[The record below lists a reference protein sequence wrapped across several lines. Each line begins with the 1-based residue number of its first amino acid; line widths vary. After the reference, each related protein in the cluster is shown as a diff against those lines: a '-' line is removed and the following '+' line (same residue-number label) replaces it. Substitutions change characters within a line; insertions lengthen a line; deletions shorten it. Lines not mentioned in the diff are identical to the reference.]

1 MKIQEASVSAMLEA
15 GNLAAVRG
23 RTQIFAGIGIR
34 VGAREALFV
43 TGPNGSGKTTL
54 LRMLAGLSAP
64 AAGVIR
70 WMGNAVAPFDARVR
84 EAVAFAGHLP
94 ALKDELTA
102 IENLVALAALGGVH
116 ATSEQALLALD
127 RVALS
132 RQHKLPARVLSQG
145 QRRRIGLA
153 RLTLVKKLL
162 WILDEPTTGLDSDGV
177 ALLTTLLRQH
187 LDTNGCAIVATH
199 QPLSVPRFSTLALA

>member
-15 GNLAAVRG
+15 DNLAAVRG

-153 RLTLVKKLL
+153 RLTLVNKPL
-162 WILDEPTTGLDSDGV
+162 WLLDEPTTGLDNDGV

-199 QPLSVPRFSTLALA
+199 QPLSVPRSGSLALA

>member
-1 MKIQEASVSAMLEA
+1 MTGEEQVSPMLEA
-15 GNLAAVRG
+15 DSLCAVRG
-23 RTQIFAGIGIR
+23 RMQLFTNVGLR
-34 VGAREALFV
+34 VDTGQTLFV

-64 AAGVIR
+64 TAGVIR
-70 WMGNAVAPFDARVR
+70 WMGNVVAPFDARVR
-84 EAVAFAGHLP
+84 YEVAFAGHLP
-94 ALKDELTA
+94 ALKDELSA
-102 IENLVALAALGGVH
+102 LENLVALAALGGVN

-132 RQHKLPARVLSQG
+132 RQRELPARVLSQG

-153 RLTLVKKLL
+153 RLTLVKKPL

-177 ALLTTLLRQH
+177 ALLTALLRQH

-199 QPLSVPRFSTLALA
+199 QPLAVPRFASLALA

>member
-1 MKIQEASVSAMLEA
+1 MSSHASPMLE
-15 GNLAAVRG
+15 GENLAAVRG
-23 RTQIFAGIGIR
+23 RAQLFANVGFR
-34 VGAREALFV
+34 VEARETLFV

-54 LRMLAGLSAP
+54 LRMLAGLSGP

-70 WMGNAVAPFDARVR
+70 WMGQTVAPFNVR
-84 EAVAFAGHLP
+84 IREEVAYAGHLP
-94 ALKDELTA
+94 ALKDELSA
-102 IENLVALAALGGVH
+102 IENLVALVTLGGAK
-116 ATSEQALLALD
+116 ATTEQALLALD

-132 RQHKLPARVLSQG
+132 RQRTLPARVLSQG
-145 QRRRIGLA
+145 QRRRVGLA
-153 RLTLVKKLL
+153 RLALLTKPL

-199 QPLSVPRFSTLALA
+199 QVLSIPRFSTLALA